1 VVFLSQ
7 TKQDLINEKVLV
19 AGGTGFIGSH
29 VVRKLIA
36 EGVSPENIRV
46 LYYPGSLTSAVDD
59 LSVELYPLD
68 ILDKDS
74 VPDAF
79 QGFKYLF
86 YLIGNTAM
94 DNKSKKIQWLVNCE
108 GVRNMLANSHA
119 FERIV
124 YTSTI
129 NVLGSPNPV
138 GSIGDEQSSPYV
150 SVRPEVGKTIPKYHS
165 FDSPEDILEFAD
177 AIHDGTAPKKWW
189 KKIGIGYFDS
199 KLAGQEL
206 VNRAFKNEGLP
217 IVSVLPG
224 QNYGA
229 GDDLIGNGLY
239 LLRIQTNSM
248 PGYTKGG
255 GDPCTHV
262 TDEANGHYLAML
274 KGKLGEMYVVTGFE
288 EDNLYLKNKLQI
300 IAEIIQEKE
309 PDRKIKVPSFGIG
322 RRVGWFVGA
331 LFDFLSMFR
340 DKPMPLGRS
349 AIKAGSF
356 TNFYTYRK
364 AERDFGYTPTKT
376 FRQAV
381 EEMYDYYQEKG
392 YLGLKDRISLTESAP
407 AKEE

>member
-1 VVFLSQ
+1 MV
-7 TKQDLINEKVLV
+7 TNQDIIEAKILV
-19 AGGTGFIGSH
+19 AGGTGFLGSR
-29 VVRKLIA
+29 VVRKLINT
-36 EGVSPENIRV
+36 GVKPQNIRV

-68 ILDKDS
+68 ILDTNS
-74 VPDAF
+74 IPQAF
-79 QGFKYLF
+79 KGFQYLF

-94 DNKSKKIQWLVNCE
+94 DSKSKRIQWLVNVE
-108 GVRNMLANSHA
+108 GVRNMLNHSQE

-124 YTSTI
+124 YTSTV

-138 GSIGDEQSSPYV
+138 GSIGDETSRPYV
-150 SVRPEVGKTIPKYHS
+150 SERPEIGKEIPKYHS
-165 FDSPEDILEFAD
+165 FDSPEETLEFAD
-177 AIHDGTAPKKWW
+177 TIHNNTAPKKWW

-206 VNRAFKNEGLP
+206 VNRAFKDEGLP
-217 IVSVLPG
+217 ILSVLPG
-224 QNYGA
+224 QNYGP
-229 GDDLIGNGLY
+229 GDDMIGNGLY

-255 GDPCTHV
+255 GDPCMHV
-262 TDEANGHYLAML
+262 DDEANGHYLAML
-274 KGKLGEMYVVTGFE
+274 KGKLGELYVVTGFE
-288 EDNLYLKNKLQI
+288 EDNLYLKDKLKI
-300 IAEIIQEKE
+300 IAEVIQEKE
-309 PDRKIKVPSFGIG
+309 PDHKIKIPSFGIG

-349 AIKAGSF
+349 AIRAGTF

-364 AERDFGYTPTKT
+364 AERDFGYTPAKT

-381 EEMYDYYQEKG
+381 EEMYDYYKEKG
-392 YLGLKDRISLTESAP
+392 YLGLKDRISLTEEIP
-407 AKEE
+407 PKK